1 MVYEE
6 EILSFDE
13 LFRELSILDMDAGL
27 RIETQYNGKD
37 SYIFITRNGEGYAL
51 AIYDTV
57 QKGKLKV
64 PKERLAFRQFPNN
77 EQLSEFLKQILDAS
91 NIDAQLI
98 TGWNLSS
105 KTDLLKG
112 PIIGVW

>member
-77 EQLSEFLKQILDAS
+77 EQLSEFLKQILD
-91 NIDAQLI
+91 
-98 TGWNLSS
+98 SS
-105 KTDLLKG
+105 FRCFKY
-112 PIIGVW
+112 